1 MNLLVK
7 VGWLEKFGLKSNFTT
22 KKMKKIIVSIYS
34 EKAESQVKQYLDSEK
49 IQYSSIDFDEN
60 LFIDEEDFDFDLE
73 DLKETLFIEAD
84 FFEDVRK
91 EIEIPIKW
99 K

>member
-1 MNLLVK
+1 
-7 VGWLEKFGLKSNFTT
+7 
-22 KKMKKIIVSIYS
+22 MKKIIVSIYS
-34 EKAESQVKQYLDSEK
+34 EKAETQVKQYLDSEK
-49 IQYSSIDFDEN
+49 IQYSAIDFDEN

-73 DLKETLFIEAD
+73 DL
-84 FFEDVRK
+84 EDLKK

>member
-1 MNLLVK
+1 
-7 VGWLEKFGLKSNFTT
+7 
-22 KKMKKIIVSIYS
+22 MKKIIVSIYS

-73 DLKETLFIEAD
+73 DL
-84 FFEDVRK
+84 EDLKK